1 MVTKTKRLFLSG
13 LFISVVML
21 LSSCTL
27 ITDLEIYKLDP
38 SDKTNVML
46 NDNNISVSVQLRVT
60 GGAKLYIPIFYQKYI
75 EKDPYRVLITI
86 DGDIDDIE
94 IIQSKALINQ
104 GEEAHVF
111 NLSRTDFEYS
121 PLSDGTPYFYLKKER
136 YLDYP
141 WEKISEVEFIFEFYG
156 IKNGIKTKYQARKTF
171 KPEFESFI
179 TNDAMS
185 I

>member
-1 MVTKTKRLFLSG
+1 LVTKTKRLFLRG

-27 ITDLEIYKLDP
+27 ITNLETYKLVSNYQSESWEKQENVSVSISLRTTVKRKYLIPLIYKK
-38 SDKTNVML
+38 S
-46 NDNNISVSVQLRVT
+46 IQ
-60 GGAKLYIPIFYQKYI
+60 
-75 EKDPYRVLITI
+75 KDPYWVLIYI
-86 DGDIDDIE
+86 KGLKDIE
-94 IIQSKALINQ
+94 IIQAKVKLNSGK
-104 GEEAHVF
+104 EERIF
-111 NLSRTDFEYS
+111 KITRDDFEYS
-121 PLSDGTPYFYLKKER
+121 PLSDGTPYFFLKTKT

-141 WEKISEVEFIFEFYG
+141 WKKIKDAEVVLEFYG
-156 IKNGIKTKYQARKTF
+156 IKNGIKTKYQARKIF